1 MKMML
6 LLLLLLLHRQREI
19 TCNACFNLSTPS
31 YSELVGFKDQGCCS
45 NVYVCVWCVCVN
57 GRRLIHYQRPFCQAC
72 ESIFFLPL
80 LFPPFSLSLLDCSMS
95 SLIETTNKEEVP
107 VSAVQ
112 PISGMIVRALL
123 LFRSC

>member
-1 MKMML
+1 MF
-6 LLLLLLLHRQREI
+6 QPI
-19 TCNACFNLSTPS
+19 NP
-31 YSELVGFKDQGCCS
+31 LVFGVGWIQGSRLQQQCIC
-45 NVYVCVWCVCVN
+45 VCGVCVCVN

-80 LFPPFSLSLLDCSMS
+80 FFPPFSLSLLDCSMS

>member
-1 MKMML
+1 M

-19 TCNACFNLSTPS
+19 TCNACFNITYPP
-31 YSELVGFKDQGCCS
+31 LVFGVGWIQGSRLLQQCIC
-45 NVYVCVWCVCVN
+45 VCVVCVCVN

>member
-1 MKMML
+1 M
-6 LLLLLLLHRQREI
+6 HV
-19 TCNACFNLSTPS
+19 STHQPPRIRS
-31 YSELVGFKDQGCCS
+31 WLDSRIKAAAAMYMC
-45 NVYVCVWCVCVN
+45 VCGVCVCVN

-80 LFPPFSLSLLDCSMS
+80 FFPPFSLSLLDCSMS